1 MKFEPFRHFPASPGT
16 SRPCGMILYVLIIL
30 ALASFVI
37 AFFSARTWH
46 WGYVI
51 VVELIFL
58 ATMGFFLLAS
68 ETVRINAVYRTKIKT
83 DQDALDKI
91 DAQNIALRDGTNDNS
106 IIGELSNQD
115 PPVKTTKDE
124 QGNEKI
130 ESVANLD
137 HELLI
142 ATRLRGRIWRNVKP
156 TGAPNPQTG
165 AVNISVSAP
174 TPAGIKPQSVVFV
187 FEDGAPQPAAAS
199 GAPRG
204 AQYIGEFTV
213 TGAGPQQAALQP
225 VLGLD
230 EFERRRLA
238 ASRGPWIVYESMPV
252 DRHEIFAGKT
262 DQELQQLLPKKTVNE
277 YIRDGKPA
285 TADDDPVR
293 VVGYDENNK
302 PLPPADIGKATKKL
316 YQRRLRDYAAE
327 FDDLARRRIA
337 MMTEKDAIQ
346 KDIVRLT
353 QAEAGAKKI
362 QGFRENERTKL
373 TGDLAGLMKER
384 AAIEKHLAEVNKLLA
399 RARQLTAD
407 LMRRNDQLAAE
418 LATRQLQAPKPA
430 GGASGPAKS
439 AGPLALGGR

>member
-1 MKFEPFRHFPASPGT
+1 
-16 SRPCGMILYVLIIL
+16 MILYVLIIL

-46 WGYVI
+46 WGYVV

-68 ETVRINAVYRTKIKT
+68 ETVRINAVLRSQVNKIQK
-83 DQDALDKI
+83 DLDTF
-91 DAQNIALRDGTNDNS
+91 DAQNNALRDGTNDS
-106 IIGELSNQD
+106 LIIGQLSNQD

-130 ESVANLD
+130 DSIANLD

-165 AVNISVSAP
+165 AINISVPSP
-174 TPAGIKPQSVVFV
+174 TPAGIKPQTVVFV
-187 FEDGAPQPAAAS
+187 FDDGAPQPPAAS
-199 GAPRG
+199 GAPQG
-204 AQYIGEFTV
+204 PQYLGEFTV

-238 ASRGPWIVYESMPV
+238 TSRGPWIVYETMPL

-262 DQELQQLLPKKTVNE
+262 DQELQKLLPKKTVNE
-277 YIRDGKPA
+277 YIRDFKPA

-302 PLPPADIGKATKKL
+302 PLPPSDISKATKKL

-353 QAEAGAKKI
+353 QAEEAAKKI
-362 QGFRENERTKL
+362 QAFRENERTKL
-373 TGDLAGLMKER
+373 TGDLAGLMRER

-399 RARQLTAD
+399 RARQLTAE

-418 LATRQLQAPKPA
+418 LAARQLRTPRPA
-430 GGASGPAKS
+430 GGASGATKS
-439 AGPLALGGR
+439 AGPLALGSR